1 MNDRFFLS
9 LDPPRVTGQM
19 KGINFEDRRVYT
31 KPQVLEAEALFAW
44 HLKRHVP
51 KEPLKG
57 ALRLAVTF
65 FFGYS
70 GKSHGDGE
78 WKTTR
83 PDTDNLIKV
92 LKDTMTKLRFWDD
105 DAQVAEET
113 VRKQWSKIKPGIAIE
128 IAQLGTK
135 GE

>member
-19 KGINFEDRRVYT
+19 KGLNFEERRVYT

-113 VRKQWSKIKPGIAIE
+113 VRNNGAKLSRVSR
-128 IAQLGTK
+128 
-135 GE
+135 

>member
-19 KGINFEDRRVYT
+19 KGINFEECRVYT

-92 LKDTMTKLRFWDD
+92 LKDTMTKLRFWND

>member
-19 KGINFEDRRVYT
+19 KGINFEERRVYT

-51 KEPLKG
+51 KEPFKG

>member
-31 KPQVLEAEALFAW
+31 KSQVLEAEALFAW

>member
-1 MNDRFFLS
+1 
-9 LDPPRVTGQM
+9 M
-19 KGINFEDRRVYT
+19 KGINFAERRVYT
-31 KPQVLEAEALFAW
+31 KSQVLEAEALFAW